1 MAGLQTRTY
10 TLAGESLT
18 AGTFASISQLL
29 GSSQSTTNPEGM
41 NKVVRISMSCSPDH
55 TSATDG
61 VSVFKFAG
69 DGVSVQ
75 QIFAGPSW
83 SNQAAGPLDGNNG
96 MPVVVENS
104 AGIFDIIPGKPD
116 RLLGKL
122 HNSGNSRRSS
132 INNIRTIGSPWH

>member
-1 MAGLQTRTY
+1 MSGLQTRTY
-10 TLAGESLT
+10 TLAASSLS

-41 NKVVRISMSCSPDH
+41 NRVVRISMSCSPDH

-75 QIFAGPSW
+75 QIFAGPAW

-96 MPVVVENS
+96 MPVVIENA
-104 AGIFDIIPGKPD
+104 AGIFDIIPGNQID
-116 RLLGKL
+116 F
-122 HNSGNSRRSS
+122 SVSCTTAETVDVAVS
-132 INNIRTIGSPWH
+132 ITYSA

>member
-10 TLAGESLT
+10 TLAGSALT
-18 AGTFASISQLL
+18 AGTFTSISQLL
-29 GSSQSTTNPEGM
+29 GSAQSTSNPEGM
-41 NKVVRISMSCSPDH
+41 TKVVRLSLSCSPDH

-96 MPVVVENS
+96 QPVVMEAAN
-104 AGIFDIIPGKPD
+104 GLFDIIA
-116 RLLGKL
+116 
-122 HNSGNSRRSS
+122 GNQIDFSVSCTTAETVDVAVS
-132 INNIRTIGSPWH
+132 ITYAP